1 MSRNTIS
8 QAQLQNEASKENKAI
23 TLFIVIFTIL
33 GLFSHFVTNQPT
45 PNQRG
50 QISAVSESIR

>member
-1 MSRNTIS
+1 MYKKLS
-8 QAQLQNEASKENKAI
+8 QVQLQSEASQENKAI

-33 GLFSHFVTNQPT
+33 GLFTSFVTNIPT

>member
-1 MSRNTIS
+1 MSHKTS
-8 QAQLQNEASKENKAI
+8 LKAQLQSEASQENKAV

-33 GLFSHFVTNQPT
+33 GLFTSFVTNLPT

-50 QISAVSESIR
+50 QISAVSESLR